1 MTQPSTNDDQAMEAL
16 AEHPYVLRYAMPR
29 SGTTEMAFGSLGE
42 VAEYLRGKPGV
53 VQKAAGTI
61 EVLHRL
67 DISHLLA
74 ELG

>member
-1 MTQPSTNDDQAMEAL
+1 MTETSSVIAPTTDAS